1 MILLSAIF
9 AYLSLHW
16 KINTNILN
24 QKIPHMK
31 LHLTWMTIYYRHTA
45 TDNIYQMIIGF
56 IYIYIYIF
64 FLTGFSGDSV
74 VKKSACQ
81 CRRRRYDPWVRKIT
95 WRGKWQPIP
104 VFLSQKSHGQRS
116 LAGYSLWDCK
126 ELDISEQLS
135 THKDIHTHAHTYIYI
150 THNTQFTILPF

>member
-1 MILLSAIF
+1 M
-9 AYLSLHW
+9 
-16 KINTNILN
+16 
-24 QKIPHMK
+24 
-31 LHLTWMTIYYRHTA
+31 
-45 TDNIYQMIIGF
+45 
-56 IYIYIYIF
+56 
-64 FLTGFSGDSV
+64 

-81 CRRRRYDPWVRKIT
+81 CRRCRFDPWVRKIT

-150 THNTQFTILPF
+150 LHIIHNLPSYHFKWSVQLVSTFTLCNESPKLFSSLKAETLYLLNNSPLPPLPKPWQLPFYFLSL